1 MKNYRDL
8 TPEEMKQELAQL
20 RHVYDQVK
28 AEKLELNM
36 ARGKPAADQLDLSM
50 PMLNDLNTLDDLIS
64 EDGTDCRNYGT
75 LDGIIE
81 AKKLIA
87 DLMEVK
93 PENVFVGGNASLQLM
108 YIMVANAWC
117 FGIDGCQPWCRQGTV
132 KFLCP
137 VPGYDRH
144 FRITEVFGIQLVNIP
159 MHEDGPDMDLVEQY
173 VNNDPTVKGI
183 WCVPKYSNPD
193 GYSYSDETVRRFA
206 ALKPAAKDFRI
217 FWDNAYFFHHLDF
230 DHPDVILNIMDECQ
244 KAGSPDLVYEF
255 MSTSKMALP
264 GASISAVITSPH
276 NMDQLKHQISAQ
288 IISFDKVNQ
297 MRQVKFFK
305 DPQHLAEHMKKHAAL
320 LLPKFQT
327 VWDAFKE
334 LGDLG
339 IARWTTP
346 RGGYFISLYTLPG
359 CAKRTVQLC
368 KEAGVTLTGA
378 GAAFPY
384 GIDPEDSHI
393 RIAPSYPSL
402 DDLKKACRVVVLSV
416 KIASLE
422 KLIG

>member
-1 MKNYRDL
+1 
-8 TPEEMKQELAQL
+8 
-20 RHVYDQVK
+20 
-28 AEKLELNM
+28 
-36 ARGKPAADQLDLSM
+36 
-50 PMLNDLNTLDDLIS
+50 
-64 EDGTDCRNYGT
+64 
-75 LDGIIE
+75 
-81 AKKLIA
+81 
-87 DLMEVK
+87 
-93 PENVFVGGNASLQLM
+93 
-108 YIMVANAWC
+108 
-117 FGIDGCQPWCRQGTV
+117 
-132 KFLCP
+132 
-137 VPGYDRH
+137 
-144 FRITEVFGIQLVNIP
+144 
-159 MHEDGPDMDLVEQY
+159 
-173 VNNDPTVKGI
+173 
-183 WCVPKYSNPD
+183 
-193 GYSYSDETVRRFA
+193 
-206 ALKPAAKDFRI
+206 
-217 FWDNAYFFHHLDF
+217 
-230 DHPDVILNIMDECQ
+230 
-244 KAGSPDLVYEF
+244 
-255 MSTSKMALP
+255 
-264 GASISAVITSPH
+264 
-276 NMDQLKHQISAQ
+276 MDQLKHQISAQ

>member
-1 MKNYRDL
+1 MKDYQTLSD
-8 TPEEMKQELAQL
+8 EEKKQELAQL
-20 RHVYDQVK
+20 RHVYEQVK

-36 ARGKPAADQLDLSM
+36 ARGKPSAEQLALSM
-50 PMLNDLNTLDDLIS
+50 PILDNLHSVEDLVS
-64 EDGTDCRNYGT
+64 QDGTDCRNYGT

-117 FGIDGCQPWCRQGTV
+117 LGIDGCAPWCRQGDV

-144 FRITEVFGIQLVNIP
+144 FKITETFGIKMINVP

-173 VNNDPTVKGI
+173 VNHDPTVKGI

-206 ALKPAAKDFRI
+206 ALTPAAADFRI

-230 DHPDVILNIMDECQ
+230 DRPDRILNIMDECE
-244 KAGSPDLVYEF
+244 KAGHPDLVYEF
-255 MSTSKMALP
+255 MSTSKMAFP
-264 GASISAVITSPH
+264 GSSISAIITSVH
-276 NMDQLKHQISAQ
+276 NMALLKKQISAQ

-346 RGGYFISLYTLPG
+346 HGGYFISLYTLPG

-368 KEAGVTLTGA
+368 KEAGVSLTGA

-393 RIAPSYPSL
+393 RIAPSYPTL
-402 DDLKKACRVVVLSV
+402 DDLKKACSVVVLSV